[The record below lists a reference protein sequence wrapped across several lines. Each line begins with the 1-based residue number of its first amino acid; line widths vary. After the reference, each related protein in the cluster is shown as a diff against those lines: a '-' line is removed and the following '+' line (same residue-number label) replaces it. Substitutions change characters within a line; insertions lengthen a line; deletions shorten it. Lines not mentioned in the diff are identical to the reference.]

1 MSSLLK
7 VDNIQVN
14 YGPIKAIRDVSL
26 EVPEGSVVAMVGANG
41 AGKSTML
48 RTISGLLHPVR
59 GSIEFRGRQ
68 IQRKEPH
75 HIVGLGIVQVPEGRG
90 ILTRMSLTENLR
102 MGAYLR
108 KDGAQVNRDLDQIL
122 ERFPALGRRATQ
134 QGGTLSGGEQ
144 QMLAIARALMARPQ
158 LLMLDEPSL
167 GLAPL
172 IVREIFL
179 IIRELKAQGITV
191 LLVEQNTREALRVAD
206 YGYVL
211 SVGKV
216 AMQDTAANLLGSEAV
231 VRAYLGHG
239 ASAA

>member
-14 YGPIKAIRDVSL
+14 YGPIKAIRDVSI
-26 EVPEGSVVAMVGANG
+26 EVPEGSVVALVGANG

-108 KDGAQVNRDLDQIL
+108 KDGAQVNRDLEQIL

>member
-14 YGPIKAIRDVSL
+14 YGPIKAIRDVSI
-26 EVPEGSVVAMVGANG
+26 EVPEGSVVALVGANG

-75 HIVGLGIVQVPEGRG
+75 QIVDLGIVQVPEGRG

-108 KDGAQVNRDLDQIL
+108 KDGAQVNRDLEQIL

>member
-26 EVPEGSVVAMVGANG
+26 EVPEGSVVALVGANG

-75 HIVGLGIVQVPEGRG
+75 QIVDLGIVQVPEGRG

-108 KDGAQVNRDLDQIL
+108 KDGAQVNRDLEQIL
-122 ERFPALGRRATQ
+122 ERFPLLGRRASQ
-134 QGGTLSGGEQ
+134 MGGTLSGGEQ

-158 LLMLDEPSL
+158 ILMLDEPSL